1 MFENFKRVLMLGGEC
16 LMSDIIDFNEL
27 KNKANE
33 KDVDKFEQ
41 YIYGLYYSMSSGDIT
56 MAEVS
61 NKIREYM
68 EHNNIS
74 EEKLFNIQ
82 KKLMD
87 RYGVDMDSLNN
98 QMKNFGIDM
107 DKLGID
113 PKSPNYEAFR
123 KSASFYEKYKER
135 IAAKSFT
142 TYTIKNSVNELEILI
157 AESDIILKSYKNI
170 DLKDVEL
177 NEFLVSYKKVINN
190 KELTITICENTS
202 TYQY

>member
-1 MFENFKRVLMLGGEC
+1 
-16 LMSDIIDFNEL
+16 MSDIIDFNEL